1 MAPPPPPPPP
11 IGPSG
16 SDRAA
21 AAYHQG
27 GGNGGK
33 LQQQQQQQAVVGSSK
48 TPGTPRRE
56 QSYRLEKPVQDP
68 GLKDYRLG
76 DCIGK
81 GAFGSV
87 YKAFN
92 WGTGEAVAVKQIK
105 LVDVPK
111 SELRMVEIDLLKNL
125 NHPNIVKYVGFV
137 KTAECLNIILEYCEN
152 GSLHSICKAYGKFP
166 ENLVGV
172 YMAQVLQGL
181 QYLHD
186 QGLADFGVSTS
197 QFMTGNDKEAQV
209 VGTPYWMAPEIIQL
223 SGATSASDI
232 WSVGCTV
239 IELLQGK
246 PPYHNLAA
254 MPALFAIV
262 NDDHPPLP
270 EGVSPVARDFLMAC
284 FQKDPNLRVT
294 AKKLMKHPWIIGCRR
309 TDAPVSRPPAN
320 FNQAVEEVKQWNKAL
335 RSSEHNMRVSIGSD
349 QSNGPISQRPNL
361 ATNIRGPLTLVTKQ
375 RPTPDAFR
383 SPEVPDDDNWDN
395 DFASAISPTA
405 LHLPHIKGQDNFGGL
420 LSSDR
425 LKAFASID
433 SHQDSENWDDNFEG
447 ELLTIKGPKHWSES
461 FDAQEQTIRPLP
473 KKSSDRLSEKHRRQ
487 RSRDSRVS
495 KSPTKQ
501 QLLGNNGKFELPPR
515 PDLLY
520 REQSGDNDYSDLF
533 ADNEGVFDRR
543 LGVVKEA
550 PQLFHPSDLTS
561 PPPRSATQHQ
571 QSPLGASIRRPN
583 SSRPPATTGSS
594 LQPPEP
600 PVRRTR
606 SQVEITK
613 FAEDEQDE
621 DFSDIFGVVPGT
633 DNATSFLKN
642 EATAEESD
650 RGSEDGQQQQQQLVL
665 SKLSNSSWLGDDDGD
680 EDDPFAM
687 MEEPGWM
694 DEMDLAANIARD
706 RHARMAEKVESLVK
720 SLSKMRQVE
729 DEEVLGELAED
740 LLAYLWEGGEEV
752 KGLIMGAHG
761 LLPILEILEG
771 CGVKSRG
778 GMVLGL
784 LRIVN
789 AIILDDVELQENLC
803 FVGGIPIVTKFAARQ
818 YSNEIRLE
826 AAAFVRQMY
835 QTSTLTLQMFVS
847 AGGLNVLVE
856 FLDEDYETS
865 QDLVLIG
872 VNGIWNVFELQ
883 GPTPKNDFCRIFSR
897 SKILDPLAAILHKV
911 LDEER
916 GDELSELVEGRIVG
930 IFYLFS
936 QAEAYVKEVVAERQV
951 LKTVLK
957 DLRRMTPAHQITML
971 KFIKN
976 MSQCSAVLDAL
987 HSADAIDFLIDVLSL
1002 SMKKGQ
1008 KHFREISNQVLNT
1021 MFNLCRLSKE
1031 RQEYAASNGIIP
1043 LLLKIMKTDRPPKE
1057 FVLPILCDMAH
1068 SGSKGRRYLWQNH
1081 GLEFYVTLLADQYWQ
1096 VTALDAIHV
1105 WLQEETAKVES
1116 HLMDGMFM
1124 TAIVSC
1130 FNPAKANAFDP
1141 NLLEPLLKVL
1151 RLSPAVAASLAKA
1164 EMYAGIAQKLGHK
1177 KAVVRLNLL
1186 RLVRNIMDGCEA
1198 HNLSMSSNSSSNTG
1212 KQLRALFDDI
1222 QGLADKDPAVL
1233 VRNLAG
1239 ELVRAH
1245 FGNDLQHEALA
1256 LSGLGLGNSVQG
1268 SMGGSVGGAGV
1279 GAGRSRS
1286 GPRRNTSY
1294 TPPGGLHLSGGGGGP
1309 HTPTGHRASQSSSSA
1324 AAYIEVANST
1334 PKRTVVGLAQD
1345 REAAL
1350 FRPRSREGAVVAT
1363 SIPRRVSQDATAA
1376 GLAMSPSSGSGVK
1389 SRLPRTSHS
1398 HFTRPSLSTAAS
1410 MPITATRAERSDSS
1424 LSSREHVM
1432 GRLRSGSSI
1441 SITGASQYSAS
1452 PTSSSF
1458 LSAAGF
1464 NLVNPSS
1471 SNRPSSSSAAFGHQ
1485 ARRDSH
1491 SQSRSYFSQSARQDS
1506 SSSERF
1512 SQSARQ
1518 DGADRLGERLERI
1531 ERERDASGG
1540 SGSTSLST
1548 GSSGTTATTATSG
1561 QSGNKVR
1568 RARAPSSISRMES
1581 VSDVNLPAGGRDG
1594 GDNKGRWP

>member
-1 MAPPPPPPPP
+1 MAP
-11 IGPSG
+11 IGSSAERP
-16 SDRAA
+16 
-21 AAYHQG
+21 HHHG
-27 GGNGGK
+27 GGGANVSNGSSSRPTTSSGGGA
-33 LQQQQQQQAVVGSSK
+33 AVVMAK

-56 QSYRLEKPVQDP
+56 QSYRQEKAVQDP
-68 GLKDYRLG
+68 GFKDYRLG

-111 SELRMVEIDLLKNL
+111 SELRMIEVEIDLLKNL
-125 NHPNIVKYVGFV
+125 HHDNIVKYIGFV
-137 KTAECLNIILEYCEN
+137 KTADCLNIILEYCEN

-172 YMAQVLQGL
+172 YMTQVLQGL

-186 QGLADFGVSTS
+186 QGVIHRDIKGANILTTKDGTVKLADFGVSTS
-197 QFMTGNDKEAQV
+197 TLGGGDKEAQV

-223 SGATSASDI
+223 SGATPASDI

-270 EGVSPVARDFLMAC
+270 EGVSPAARDFLMQC
-284 FQKDPNLRVT
+284 FQKDPNLRVS
-294 AKKLMKHPWIIGCRR
+294 AKKLLRHPWITGCRR
-309 TDAPVSRPPAN
+309 SDAPVSKAPSN

-335 RSSEHNMRVSIGSD
+335 KSSEHNTRQSLGSD
-349 QSNGPISQRPNL
+349 HGATAGHRGNPAINARGALTL
-361 ATNIRGPLTLVTKQ
+361 ATKHRSNA
-375 RPTPDAFR
+375 DAFR
-383 SPEVPDDDNWDN
+383 SPEQADDDNWDN

-420 LSSDR
+420 LSGDR

-447 ELLTIKGPKHWSES
+447 ELVTIKGPKHWSES
-461 FDAQEQTIRPLP
+461 FDTTEQTIRPLP
-473 KKSSDRLSEKHRRQ
+473 KKADKLAEPKPQHKRQ
-487 RSRDSRVS
+487 RSRPAPSNPSQTKSPS
-495 KSPTKQ
+495 KSHM
-501 QLLGNNGKFELPPR
+501 GSKFEIPPR
-515 PDLLY
+515 PDFLY
-520 REQSGDNDYSDLF
+520 REHTADNDYSDLF
-533 ADNEGVFDRR
+533 ADNENVFDRR
-543 LGVVKEA
+543 LNNLGSKDA

-561 PPPRSATQHQ
+561 LPRSAQP
-571 QSPLGASIRRPN
+571 PLGASIRRPN
-583 SSRPPATTGSS
+583 SSRPS
-594 LQPPEP
+594 LLQAPEP

-613 FAEDEQDE
+613 FAEDEGDE
-621 DFSDIFGVVPGT
+621 DFSDIFGNGP
-633 DNATSFLKN
+633 AIA
-642 EATAEESD
+642 EPEESD
-650 RGSEDGQQQQQQLVL
+650 RGSEDGQGQLIL
-665 SKLSNSSWLGDDDGD
+665 SKLSNSSWLGDDEE

-687 MEEPGWM
+687 LDPGW
-694 DEMDLAANIARD
+694 DEMDLEANIARD
-706 RHARMAEKVESLVK
+706 RHARMAERVEELVRSMK
-720 SLSKMRQVE
+720 ASEGE
-729 DEEVLGELAED
+729 DVLADLAED
-740 LLAYLWEGGEEV
+740 LLALLWENTEV
-752 KGLIMGAHG
+752 KDLIISAHG
-761 LLPILEILEG
+761 LLPILEILEP
-771 CGVKSRG
+771 CTVKSRHH
-778 GMVLGL
+778 MILQL
-784 LRIVN
+784 LKIVN

-911 LDEER
+911 LDEDQ
-916 GDELSELVEGRIVG
+916 DELSELVEGRIVN
-930 IFYLFS
+930 IFHLFS

-976 MSQCSAVLDAL
+976 MSQCSAVLDSL
-987 HSADAIDFLIDVLSL
+987 HSADAIDYLIDVLSL

-1008 KHFREISNQVLNT
+1008 QHFREISNQVLNT

-1081 GLEFYVTLLADQYWQ
+1081 GLDFYVTLLADQYWQ
-1096 VTALDAIHV
+1096 VTALDAIFV

-1116 HLMDGMFM
+1116 HILDGSFT
-1124 TAIVSC
+1124 TAIISC
-1130 FNPAKANAFDP
+1130 FDPAKATAFDP

-1164 EMYAGIAQKLGHK
+1164 EMYAGISQKLSHK

-1198 HNLSMSSNSSSNTG
+1198 NNCSMSAAGTSSTG
-1212 KQLRALFDDI
+1212 KQLRILFDDI
-1222 QGLADKDPAVL
+1222 QVLADKDPAVL
-1233 VRNLAG
+1233 VRNLAS
-1239 ELVRAH
+1239 ELVRSH
-1245 FGNDLQHEALA
+1245 IDSDLQHDALSI
-1256 LSGLGLGNSVQG
+1256 SGLGLGSG
-1268 SMGGSVGGAGV
+1268 SAGMSSST
-1279 GAGRSRS
+1279 GPGPRSRS

-1294 TPPGGLHLSGGGGGP
+1294 TPPGLHLSMSVP
-1309 HTPTGHRASQSSSSA
+1309 QTPTHGHRPTQSSS
-1324 AAYIEVANST
+1324 AYIEIAAT
-1334 PKRTVVGLAQD
+1334 PKRTAVGLAQD
-1345 REAAL
+1345 RDAGL
-1350 FRPRSREGAVVAT
+1350 YRPRSRDGVAT
-1363 SIPRRVSQDATAA
+1363 SIPRRVSQDATAS
-1376 GLAMSPSSGSGVK
+1376 GMLLPPMSPGGTPLPTK
-1389 SRLPRTSHS
+1389 SRLPRTSMS
-1398 HFTRPSLSTAAS
+1398 QFSRPTLSSAAS

-1424 LSSREHVM
+1424 LSNKENSYF
-1432 GRLRSGSSI
+1432 GRLRSGSTI
-1441 SITGASQYSAS
+1441 SLNNAGAGGSQYSAS
-1452 PTSSSF
+1452 PTGSTY
-1458 LSAAGF
+1458 LSA
-1464 NLVNPSS
+1464 
-1471 SNRPSSSSAAFGHQ
+1471 SNVGNRGESSSSGNNM
-1485 ARRDSH
+1485 
-1491 SQSRSYFSQSARQDS
+1491 S
-1506 SSSERF
+1506 SSI
-1512 SQSARQ
+1512 
-1518 DGADRLGERLERI
+1518 G
-1531 ERERDASGG
+1531 SGG
-1540 SGSTSLST
+1540 GGREASLSV
-1548 GSSGTTATTATSG
+1548 SSATSG
-1561 QSGNKVR
+1561 GKQR
-1568 RARAPSSISRMES
+1568 RSRAPSSDSRWS
-1581 VSDVNLPAGGRDG
+1581 
-1594 GDNKGRWP
+1594 